1 MHDGAFDRRKS
12 TLWGVAKLLCRVRAL
27 YGMLLPDPMASEV
40 SCSFLLQL
48 MLAGA
53 LGLIASHLWLHQG
66 QGNGLH
72 ATVADPCEDL
82 IEKAKLSERFKL
94 GTKTPYQFEA
104 AVSDDSFIHGCSAVQ
119 VSCCHP
125 NGLI

>member
-1 MHDGAFDRRKS
+1 MGRGKITVPCAR
-12 TLWGVAKLLCRVRAL
+12 T

-53 LGLIASHLWLHQG
+53 IGLIASHLWLHQG

-82 IEKAKLSERFKL
+82 IEKTKLSERFKL

-104 AVSDDSFIHGCSAVQ
+104 AVSDGSFIHGCSAVQ

>member
-82 IEKAKLSERFKL
+82 IEKAKLFERFKARNKDAL
-94 GTKTPYQFEA
+94 P
-104 AVSDDSFIHGCSAVQ
+104 V
-119 VSCCHP
+119 
-125 NGLI
+125 